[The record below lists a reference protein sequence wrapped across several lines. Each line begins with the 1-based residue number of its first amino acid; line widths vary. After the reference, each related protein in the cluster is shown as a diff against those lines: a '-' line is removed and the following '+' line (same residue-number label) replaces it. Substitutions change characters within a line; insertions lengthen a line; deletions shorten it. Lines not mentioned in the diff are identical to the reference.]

1 MINLIT
7 PSLILDENKM
17 RANIARMDTHLGT
30 LGVNLRPHVK
40 TNKSAEISSLMTEK
54 HSGGITVSTL
64 REARF
69 FAASGFRD
77 ILYAV
82 GITPG
87 KLPEVA
93 ALRSQGT
100 DLKIILDSAE
110 AASLVATW
118 ATNTKSSFDILL
130 EINTDDHRA
139 GLEPGGDELLE
150 AGKIL
155 LNCDYTDLLGVMTH
169 AGASYDCHTVSAI
182 RDIARQE
189 RDLSLLAADRL
200 RAIGAD
206 IRCVSIGSTPTAMM
220 AENLDGITEI
230 RAGVYV
236 FSDLFQ
242 VGLGIA
248 KTEDIAISVLTT
260 VIGKKKDQN
269 RLITDAGALALSK
282 DNGTARQTF
291 DCGYGLVLDAE
302 SGVQIPNLF
311 VKGVNQEHGLISSI
325 DGSPLDF
332 DAFPIGRQ
340 LRILPNHACMTA
352 AAYDTYAVFNDGEF
366 SHLWGRCNGW

>member
-1 MINLIT
+1 
-7 PSLILDENKM
+7 M